1 MIDNLTRQLLTK
13 YLPNDPR
20 LMQEPLQAPTA
31 TTKSEALSSQAP
43 ATKSPSGATTGMLV
57 VMDSRKYSEDAILK
71 AVVEF
76 NRGHLEYMSHSF
88 TLPAAINGIAA
99 GSWVITDIEDI

>member
-1 MIDNLTRQLLTK
+1 MNGLTTLLLTK
-13 YLPNDPR
+13 YRPEL
-20 LMQEPLQAPTA
+20 LQASTA
-31 TTKSEALSSQAP
+31 ITKNEAPPSQAP
-43 ATKSPSGATTGMLV
+43 ATKSPSGAVTGMLV

-76 NRGHLEYMSHSF
+76 NKEHPEYMSHSF
-88 TLPAAINGIAA
+88 TLPIAINGIAA

>member
-20 LMQEPLQAPTA
+20 LKQEPT
-31 TTKSEALSSQAP
+31 QAP
-43 ATKSPSGATTGMLV
+43 ATKSASGAATGMLV
-57 VMDSRKYSEDAILK
+57 VMDSRRYSEDTILK

-76 NRGHLEYMSHSF
+76 NKEYPEYMSYSF
-88 TLPAAINGIAA
+88 TLPTATNGISA
-99 GSWVITDIEDI
+99 GSWVITDVEDI